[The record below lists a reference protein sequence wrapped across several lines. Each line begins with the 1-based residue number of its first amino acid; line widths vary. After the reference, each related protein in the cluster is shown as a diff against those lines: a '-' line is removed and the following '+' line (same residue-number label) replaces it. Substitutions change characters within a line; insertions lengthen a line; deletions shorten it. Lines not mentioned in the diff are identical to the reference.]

1 MTSNVS
7 VQLIRKNDRVCIQF
21 DFTGHLDEATA
32 VKAISEWKK
41 ELAGLHTPI
50 AKVDLIYNC
59 LSMTGFDT
67 AARKRWQET
76 MKELQPRTN
85 VIWIVSDNIFITGTA
100 KTMSILTRYTIKS
113 VKSLEE
119 IRPQGS

>member
-1 MTSNVS
+1 MAANVS
-7 VQLIRKNDRVCIQF
+7 VQLIQKNEKLFIQF
-21 DFTGHLDEATA
+21 DFTGHLDEPAA
-32 VKAISEWKK
+32 VKAISEWRK
-41 ELAGLHTPI
+41 ELSNIHTPN
-50 AKVDLIYNC
+50 AKTDLIYNC
-59 LSMTGFDT
+59 ISMTGFDT

-85 VIWIVSDNIFITGTA
+85 VIWIVSDNIFIIGAA

-119 IRPQGS
+119 IRT